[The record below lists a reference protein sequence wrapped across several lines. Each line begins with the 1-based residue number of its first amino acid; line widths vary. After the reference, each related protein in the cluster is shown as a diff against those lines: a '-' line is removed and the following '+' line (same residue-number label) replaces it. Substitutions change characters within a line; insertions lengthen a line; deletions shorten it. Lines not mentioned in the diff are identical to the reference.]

1 MGRDSKQA
9 ARDVRFLKVMQH
21 YSDQPIAYL
30 SLKGRWLE
38 RAGFAVG
45 DLVRVCVR
53 HKRLVI
59 TAVESKPWEK

>member
-1 MGRDSKQA
+1 MGGDSKRA

-30 SLKGRWLE
+30 LLKGRWLE

-45 DLVRVCVR
+45 TSCGCACG
-53 HKRLVI
+53 
-59 TAVESKPWEK
+59 TSG

>member
-1 MGRDSKQA
+1 MGGDSKRT

-21 YSDQPIAYL
+21 YSDQPVAYL

-38 RAGFAVG
+38 RAGFAAG
-45 DLVRVCVR
+45 DLVRVCVQ

-59 TAVESKPWEK
+59 TAVESKLWEK